1 MLKSD
6 KPNDENSSI
15 KRTRKNGSA
24 CCFKLSSHRKPHYRV
39 EVRGERMK
47 SRDSNYSEAGRLCY
61 CCEGKPFEKG
71 VKRSDI
77 FIRIPLALG
86 IKKSIEEQR
95 SQVRLLKNIFCK
107 WEMTVFSHFILIK
120 QALWIYIA
128 QFKKNY
134 DNAKLVVQA
143 TTEQFHATSIL

>member
-1 MLKSD
+1 MLESD

-15 KRTRKNGSA
+15 KRARKNGSA

-61 CCEGKPFEKG
+61 CWERKPFEKG
-71 VKRSDI
+71 VKRPDI

-95 SQVRLLKNIFCK
+95 SQWDFWRTYFAN
-107 WEMTVFSHFILIK
+107 EMTVFSHFILIK
-120 QALWIYIA
+120 QGLWIYIA

-143 TTEQFHATSIL
+143 TTEQFHAPSLL